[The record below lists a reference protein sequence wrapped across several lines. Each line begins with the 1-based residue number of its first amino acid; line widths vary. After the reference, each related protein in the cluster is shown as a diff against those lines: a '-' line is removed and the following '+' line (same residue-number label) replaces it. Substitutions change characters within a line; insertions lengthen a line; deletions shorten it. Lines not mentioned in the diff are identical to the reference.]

1 MTDDNRDLQS
11 LLGEPRAAIRRMI
24 VPFLISII
32 TVQIN
37 VFADTFWI
45 SGLGID
51 AVSGMTS
58 AVPIYSI
65 FSNIAIGLSV
75 GVVATIAF
83 RIGKGDI
90 CNASRLAGN
99 AILTGIL
106 LSVICSVI
114 ITILLNPII
123 EIMGAEDVHDQIVA
137 YTTPFILMS
146 PLVVLNTVFGG
157 LLRAEGSARRSTVV
171 QMSVAIFNM
180 ILDPI
185 LIYELDLG
193 LIGAGFAT
201 TISSGLGLAIGIHW
215 YLRHKTV
222 VCIRKEDLNLNSTV
236 GKELMTVAGPRTV
249 EGLVM
254 SVVILF
260 QRVFIIMTSGTP
272 GVSLFNVPF
281 RYVTLAMCPNEATGM
296 AMVPVVAAAY
306 GQQDVEKMKVGLRYA
321 LKLSII
327 MASVLT
333 VLLFIFSE
341 PLITL
346 FTLEPSM
353 EEWKDAFIWNMRMYS
368 FIIPFFTI
376 QTIGSSIL
384 QSLKRSKRPMEITII
399 LGVIRLTMFWI
410 CSAYDYQAI
419 TYALLI
425 SYVISAVLMMGLAKY
440 EFGKIERAIGSCSP
454 TPN

>member
-1 MTDDNRDLQS
+1 
-11 LLGEPRAAIRRMI
+11 
-24 VPFLISII
+24 
-32 TVQIN
+32 
-37 VFADTFWI
+37 
-45 SGLGID
+45 
-51 AVSGMTS
+51 
-58 AVPIYSI
+58 
-65 FSNIAIGLSV
+65 
-75 GVVATIAF
+75 
-83 RIGKGDI
+83 
-90 CNASRLAGN
+90 
-99 AILTGIL
+99 
-106 LSVICSVI
+106 
-114 ITILLNPII
+114 
-123 EIMGAEDVHDQIVA
+123 
-137 YTTPFILMS
+137 
-146 PLVVLNTVFGG
+146 
-157 LLRAEGSARRSTVV
+157 
-171 QMSVAIFNM
+171 
-180 ILDPI
+180 
-185 LIYELDLG
+185 
-193 LIGAGFAT
+193 
-201 TISSGLGLAIGIHW
+201 
-215 YLRHKTV
+215 
-222 VCIRKEDLNLNSTV
+222 
-236 GKELMTVAGPRTV
+236 
-249 EGLVM
+249 
-254 SVVILF
+254 
-260 QRVFIIMTSGTP
+260 
-272 GVSLFNVPF
+272 
-281 RYVTLAMCPNEATGM
+281 
-296 AMVPVVAAAY
+296 
-306 GQQDVEKMKVGLRYA
+306 MKVGLRYA